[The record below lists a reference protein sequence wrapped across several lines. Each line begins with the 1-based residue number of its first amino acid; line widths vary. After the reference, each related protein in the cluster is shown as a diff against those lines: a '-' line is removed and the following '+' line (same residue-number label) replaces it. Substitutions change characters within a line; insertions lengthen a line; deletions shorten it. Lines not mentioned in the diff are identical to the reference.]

1 MDRRAARRTAT
12 MPHVEGVSH
21 RYVEA
26 GDLLMHVAEAGSGP
40 VMVMLH
46 GWPQHWYEWR
56 HLIPQLAK
64 HRRLVMPD
72 LRGFGWSEAPPG
84 GYKKEEMAADVA
96 SALDALEIEEYEL
109 VGHDWGAYIGFL
121 LALREPQRV
130 KRYLAM
136 SMTPPWVDGAAL
148 RPYFYRLGYMALL
161 DKPVLSPLLLQRLP
175 GMVRLFLTLGTVR
188 RGTWTR
194 AEQDAFA
201 EHVREPARAAA
212 SSALYRAFTLGEG
225 VAQARGRYDNERLT
239 VPTRL
244 LVGDHDVL
252 PPSVFTGWEP
262 YADDMH
268 VKPIAGAGHYIVDEQ
283 PEVVLDNILEFF
295 DIKQKRAAPRTA
307 RSSK

>member
-1 MDRRAARRTAT
+1 

-64 HRRLVMPD
+64 HRRLLMPD

-130 KRYLAM
+130 KR
-136 SMTPPWVDGAAL
+136 
-148 RPYFYRLGYMALL
+148 
-161 DKPVLSPLLLQRLP
+161 
-175 GMVRLFLTLGTVR
+175 
-188 RGTWTR
+188 
-194 AEQDAFA
+194 
-201 EHVREPARAAA
+201 
-212 SSALYRAFTLGEG
+212 
-225 VAQARGRYDNERLT
+225 
-239 VPTRL
+239 
-244 LVGDHDVL
+244 
-252 PPSVFTGWEP
+252 
-262 YADDMH
+262 
-268 VKPIAGAGHYIVDEQ
+268 
-283 PEVVLDNILEFF
+283 
-295 DIKQKRAAPRTA
+295 
-307 RSSK
+307 